1 MVASRHGVR
10 VTTLARVDPDEAPGR
25 RLWTYLLAL
34 AGVVVVTLSW
44 MVPEPPP
51 APARGPEHRI
61 EPISY
66 TQCSDSL
73 THEALPYG
81 PLNYGSRSLSY
92 SSGCAP

>member
-1 MVASRHGVR
+1 
-10 VTTLARVDPDEAPGR
+10 
-25 RLWTYLLAL
+25 
-34 AGVVVVTLSW
+34 